1 MEKVADRK
9 IGERNT
15 DPVVAVFEERFEET
29 FKCLAEGGRTPALW
43 VQNHHMADEIKVFIR
58 TEQLADHNG
67 HLSCI
72 ATKMLHIFA
81 AAGHHQY
88 TKGTLL
94 EPIKELET
102 LSVYKD
108 TLKRLL
114 ASVKNAVFYSSH
126 ECPVRGV
133 TSALSRH

>member
-1 MEKVADRK
+1 
-9 IGERNT
+9 
-15 DPVVAVFEERFEET
+15 
-29 FKCLAEGGRTPALW
+29 
-43 VQNHHMADEIKVFIR
+43 MADEIKVFIR
-58 TEQLADHNG
+58 TEQLADYNG

-88 TKGTLL
+88 TKDTWL

-102 LSVYKD
+102 LSAYKD
-108 TLKRLL
+108 TSEHLL
-114 ASVKNAVFYSSH
+114 ANVTNAVLYSSH
-126 ECPVRGV
+126 ECPVRGM

>member
-1 MEKVADRK
+1 
-9 IGERNT
+9 
-15 DPVVAVFEERFEET
+15 
-29 FKCLAEGGRTPALW
+29 
-43 VQNHHMADEIKVFIR
+43 MADGIKVFIR

-88 TKGTLL
+88 TKGTWL

-102 LSVYKD
+102 LSAYKD

-114 ASVKNAVFYSSH
+114 ANVKNVVFYSSH

>member
-9 IGERNT
+9 IGARNT
-15 DPVVAVFEERFEET
+15 DPVVAVYEERFEET
-29 FKCLAEGGRTPALW
+29 FKWLAEGGRTPALW

-72 ATKMLHIFA
+72 ATMMLHIFA

-88 TKGTLL
+88 TKDTWL
-94 EPIKELET
+94 EPIKGLET
-102 LSVYKD
+102 LSAYKD
-108 TLKRLL
+108 ILEHLL
-114 ASVKNAVFYSSH
+114 ANVKNVVLYSSH
-126 ECPVRGV
+126 ACSVRGV

>member
-1 MEKVADRK
+1 
-9 IGERNT
+9 
-15 DPVVAVFEERFEET
+15 
-29 FKCLAEGGRTPALW
+29 
-43 VQNHHMADEIKVFIR
+43 MADEIKVFIR
-58 TEQLADHNG
+58 TEQLADHNR

-88 TKGTLL
+88 TKGTWL

-102 LSVYKD
+102 LSAYKD
-108 TLKRLL
+108 TLERLF
-114 ASVKNAVFYSSH
+114 ASVKNVLYSSY
-126 ECPVRGV
+126 ECLVRGV

>member
-1 MEKVADRK
+1 
-9 IGERNT
+9 
-15 DPVVAVFEERFEET
+15 
-29 FKCLAEGGRTPALW
+29 
-43 VQNHHMADEIKVFIR
+43 MADEIKVFIK

-67 HLSCI
+67 HLSYI

-102 LSVYKD
+102 LCAYKD

-114 ASVKNAVFYSSH
+114 ANVKNVVFYSSH